1 MATHVAEV
9 SSPTSQGRADPRR
22 TRRVPSQSSKSRA
35 SHGVATTAYVA
46 TKRLPESA
54 SAVNSAQLANS
65 TASSPRRIQRQ
76 STSAGQPSITSGSP
90 LERFALQSSGA
101 SSEMLEM
108 SGSCRHENANSNGR
122 QTARQPKG
130 FTNETATASSKT
142 GPSPAAEGRS
152 DPVPGRGPASARI
165 ASTSQ
170 PSTNEM
176 WTFTQTQA
184 TSTTP
189 ASRTAIARA
198 VFHSRPNTASVVSQR
213 HVASPMSPPSAQNGQ
228 RRKLKPQDGEMRALP

>member
-9 SSPTSQGRADPRR
+9 SSPTSQGRSDPRR
-22 TRRVPSQSSKSRA
+22 ARRVPSQSSKSRA

-90 LERFALQSSGA
+90 LETFALQSSGA

-130 FTNETATASSKT
+130 FTNEPAPARRTPA
-142 GPSPAAEGRS
+142 PSPAAEARWAPFRG
-152 DPVPGRGPASARI
+152 GGPASAQI
-165 ASTSQ
+165 A
-170 PSTNEM
+170 
-176 WTFTQTQA
+176 
-184 TSTTP
+184 
-189 ASRTAIARA
+189 
-198 VFHSRPNTASVVSQR
+198 
-213 HVASPMSPPSAQNGQ
+213 
-228 RRKLKPQDGEMRALP
+228 

>member
-130 FTNETATASSKT
+130 FTNEPATAS
-142 GPSPAAEGRS
+142 GPQPARHPKGFRNGTAPGSRKPAPGPAEEGRS
-152 DPVPGRGPASARI
+152 APVPGGGPAGAQI
-165 ASTSQ
+165 A
-170 PSTNEM
+170 
-176 WTFTQTQA
+176 
-184 TSTTP
+184 
-189 ASRTAIARA
+189 
-198 VFHSRPNTASVVSQR
+198 
-213 HVASPMSPPSAQNGQ
+213 
-228 RRKLKPQDGEMRALP
+228 